1 MEITSAK
8 VVLDNGD
15 TSTLSTCLDLN
26 KTKAV
31 FENVDS
37 AVPYNITVIEYNKC
51 EQTFSSTS
59 SVTPKISK
67 SPCLTLCES
76 LYCIQFHNKDT
87 GIDKQSLV

>member
-8 VVLDNGD
+8 VVLDDGD

-59 SVTPKISK
+59 KISK